1 MSSRLPHRRKLS
13 SPFWRQ
19 SQAIAE
25 HACRACKANTAV
37 QELQEVVEEV
47 ALRLS
52 NCKVCTAPL
61 KAAATSLHLSCFVLN
76 CLLVHAQMAVLKLL
90 QALTLSEIRAAALLV
105 LAAWVLVPLVKKF
118 CRAVSN
124 SWKLRDLPGPNAGL
138 FGVASVLKVC
148 GVPGGGSVLST
159 MLAQHHHLL
168 GNRRR
173 PVGKLLGP
181 PFSTY

>member
-1 MSSRLPHRRKLS
+1 LLS
-13 SPFWRQ
+13 TP
-19 SQAIAE
+19 AE
-25 HACRACKANTAV
+25 LAKQTPLFKSFKKSLR
-37 QELQEVVEEV
+37 EV